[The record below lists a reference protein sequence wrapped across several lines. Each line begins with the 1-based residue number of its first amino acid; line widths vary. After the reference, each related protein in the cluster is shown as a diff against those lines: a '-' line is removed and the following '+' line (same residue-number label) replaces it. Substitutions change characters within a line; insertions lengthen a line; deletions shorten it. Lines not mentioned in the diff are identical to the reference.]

1 MGRENGKAIKI
12 KTTIIYMK
20 ATILMIKS
28 MDKESSHGQAEIFI
42 RVITKMMI
50 DMETDKCYG
59 QMEACTRENGKMEFS
74 MVLEE

>member
-1 MGRENGKAIKI
+1 
-12 KTTIIYMK
+12 
-20 ATILMIKS
+20 

-42 RVITKMMI
+42 RVIIKMMI